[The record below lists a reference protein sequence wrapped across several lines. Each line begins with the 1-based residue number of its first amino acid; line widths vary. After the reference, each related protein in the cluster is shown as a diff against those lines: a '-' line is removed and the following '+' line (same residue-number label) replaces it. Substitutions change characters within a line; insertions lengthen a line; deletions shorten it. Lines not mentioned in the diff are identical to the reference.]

1 MRLITTVKERC
12 ILYLPVI
19 RQFGGGNRNLQ
30 IYFGNNLVQI
40 FDFHQNCIWGKCVS
54 PGSGANVTFVLL
66 GCSSPRSVSHPICE
80 FFANVCTSMLTIVF
94 FHQGKTGSM
103 KAAPRRWRGKQLK
116 HAETPDDHPSHQLL
130 LTKLYFSLVMDKTC
144 FQRFAGKM
152 SVRNKCLGKGEKE
165 RLKQNVKRV
174 KIASSPK

>member
-1 MRLITTVKERC
+1 MVWCPIEWDCDGNVIFDILEPPGSQKHNKCLVFFVQNNFACKVSRISMRLITTVKERC

-40 FDFHQNCIWGKCVS
+40 FDFHQNCILGKCVS

-116 HAETPDDHPSHQLL
+116 HAETPDDHPSH
-130 LTKLYFSLVMDKTC
+130 
-144 FQRFAGKM
+144 
-152 SVRNKCLGKGEKE
+152 
-165 RLKQNVKRV
+165 
-174 KIASSPK
+174 